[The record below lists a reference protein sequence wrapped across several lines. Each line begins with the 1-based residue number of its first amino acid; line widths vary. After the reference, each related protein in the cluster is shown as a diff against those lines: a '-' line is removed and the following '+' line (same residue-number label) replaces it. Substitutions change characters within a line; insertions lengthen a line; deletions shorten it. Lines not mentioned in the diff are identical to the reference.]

1 MLHPH
6 YLFNEESTMNIL
18 ETAVGLLS
26 SKLGIDSA
34 SAMQGLQ
41 TLFGEQQGGLDIAAL
56 LGKFQQ
62 GGLGDIVGSWLGDG
76 ANMGIDSAAVENA
89 FGADKVGE
97 AASAM
102 GVDSNT
108 LLGGLTDV
116 IPQLVD
122 QASSGGN
129 LLDAA
134 GGLGGVADMAKKLF

>member
-1 MLHPH
+1 
-6 YLFNEESTMNIL
+6 MNIL

-34 SAMQGLQ
+34 AAMQGLQ
-41 TLFGEQQGGLDIAAL
+41 TLLGGQQDGLDIAAL

-76 ANMGIDSAAVENA
+76 ANKGIDSAAVENA
-89 FGADKVGE
+89 FGADKVNE
-97 AASAM
+97 AASTM
-102 GVDSNT
+102 GVDSST

-134 GGLGGVADMAKKLF
+134 GGMGGIADMAKKFF